1 MSNSNLQDA
10 ARFGMARPRHLSRP
24 EGRVAYELHGE
35 GPLVVCVPGMGDLR
49 LAYRF
54 LAADLARAGFS
65 VAVMDLRGHG
75 DSDAGFT
82 EYGDVPT
89 GGDMLALLRELGRP
103 AVLVGSSMGAGAAV
117 WAAAEAPELV
127 RGLVLI
133 GPFVRNPPIGRLTT
147 ALFRLAF
154 VRPWGP
160 LVLKR
165 YVATLYPGR
174 KPEGFAEHLAAV
186 VRSARRRHY
195 WRAFTATTRT
205 SHAEAEARL
214 GQVRSPA
221 LVVMGERDPDFPDPR
236 AEAEHVAA
244 RLGGRAVMVPRAG
257 HYPHAEYAEL
267 VSPEI
272 VGFLREVDAD
282 A

>member
-1 MSNSNLQDA
+1 MSKEASPT
-10 ARFGMARPRHLSRP
+10 RFGMGEPRFLTRP

-49 LAYRF
+49 LTYRF
-54 LAADLARAGFS
+54 LSADLARAGFS

-75 DSDAGFT
+75 DSDAGFS

-89 GGDMLALLRELGRP
+89 GGDIVALLRELGRP

-117 WAAAEAPELV
+117 WAAAEAPDLV
-127 RGLVLI
+127 RGLVLL
-133 GPFVRNPPIGRLTT
+133 GPFVRNPPTSRAAT
-147 ALFRLAF
+147 ALLRVAF
-154 VRPWGP
+154 VRLWGP
-160 LVLKR
+160 VVLRR
-165 YVATLYPGR
+165 YFSSLYPGR

-186 VRSARRRHY
+186 VTSARRRRY

-214 GQVRSPA
+214 GRIRVPT

-236 AEAEHVAA
+236 AEAEPIAS
-244 RLGGRAVMVPRAG
+244 RLGGRSVVVPRAG
-257 HYPHAEYAEL
+257 HYPHTEYAEL

-272 VGFLREVDAD
+272 VGFLQEVDPGA
-282 A
+282 